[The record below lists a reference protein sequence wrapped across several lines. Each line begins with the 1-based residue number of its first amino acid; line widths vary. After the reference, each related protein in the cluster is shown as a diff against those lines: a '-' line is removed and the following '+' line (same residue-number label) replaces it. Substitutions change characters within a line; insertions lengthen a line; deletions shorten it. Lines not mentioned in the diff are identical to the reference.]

1 MSNTLTTVD
10 INKRLYSLD
19 FMRGLIMMLLA
30 LESTGIFKVF
40 FLASKD
46 HFFENVFIQFQHHPW
61 HGMRFWDLIQPGFMF
76 IAGTAMAYSI
86 QNQQQKNIPK
96 KEITLKTIKRS
107 GWLFFWGV
115 LCYAVKDTGLS
126 FELWNVLTQL
136 SFTMLVAYFIFEWQ
150 IKSQIIACIAL
161 LILTDLLYR
170 YTNVPGYNLGFTN
183 HFNFGNYV
191 DMLLMNK
198 TSRGGWVAINCI
210 PTSVH
215 TIAGALIG
223 KLLLNASG
231 QKDKMKKMI
240 LSGLGLLLIGYTL
253 DILEINPIIKR
264 IATSS
269 FTLVSLG
276 WCILF
281 FAASYYFIDI
291 KQNKKI
297 LFLRILSLNSIF
309 IYLFFETAGGGWL
322 NPYVKK
328 FAFGLLNSFTV
339 SETFIALFGCTL
351 IFLIEWGLCY
361 FLYKK
366 KIFFKL

>member
-1 MSNTLTTVD
+1 
-10 INKRLYSLD
+10 
-19 FMRGLIMMLLA
+19 
-30 LESTGIFKVF
+30 
-40 FLASKD
+40 
-46 HFFENVFIQFQHHPW
+46 
-61 HGMRFWDLIQPGFMF
+61 
-76 IAGTAMAYSI
+76 
-86 QNQQQKNIPK
+86 
-96 KEITLKTIKRS
+96 
-107 GWLFFWGV
+107 
-115 LCYAVKDTGLS
+115 
-126 FELWNVLTQL
+126 
-136 SFTMLVAYFIFEWQ
+136 
-150 IKSQIIACIAL
+150 
-161 LILTDLLYR
+161 
-170 YTNVPGYNLGFTN
+170 
-183 HFNFGNYV
+183 
-191 DMLLMNK
+191 MLLMNK

-223 KLLLNASG
+223 KLLLNHSG
-231 QKDKMKKMI
+231 QNDKIKKMV
-240 LSGLGLLLIGYTL
+240 LWGLGLLLIGYTL

-328 FAFGLLNSFTV
+328 FAFGLLNNFTS
-339 SETFIALFGCTL
+339 SETLIGIVGCTI
-351 IFLIEWGLCY
+351 IFSIEWGLCY

>member
-1 MSNTLTTVD
+1 MLNMHTTVE

-46 HFFENVFIQFQHHPW
+46 NFLETIFIQFQHHPW

-150 IKSQIIACIAL
+150 IKSQIILCIAL
-161 LILTDLLYR
+161 LILTDFLYR

-223 KLLLNASG
+223 KLLLNHSG
-231 QKDKMKKMI
+231 QNDKIKKMV
-240 LSGLGLLLIGYTL
+240 LWGLGLLLIGYTL

-297 LFLRILSLNSIF
+297 FFLRIL
-309 IYLFFETAGGGWL
+309 
-322 NPYVKK
+322 
-328 FAFGLLNSFTV
+328 
-339 SETFIALFGCTL
+339 
-351 IFLIEWGLCY
+351 
-361 FLYKK
+361 
-366 KIFFKL
+366 

>member
-1 MSNTLTTVD
+1 MSNTLSTVD

-46 HFFENVFIQFQHHPW
+46 NFFENVFIQFQHHPW

-86 QNQQQKNIPK
+86 HNQIQNKVPK
-96 KEITLKTIKRS
+96 KERSLKTLKRS

-136 SFTMLVAYFIFEWQ
+136 SFTMLVAYFIFEWR
-150 IKSQIIACIAL
+150 IKSQILLSVAL

-223 KLLLNASG
+223 KLLLNATE
-231 QKDKMKKMI
+231 QKDKIKQM
-240 LSGLGLLLIGYTL
+240 LYWGLGLLLVGYAL
-253 DILEINPIIKR
+253 DVLQINPIIKR

-281 FAASYYFIDI
+281 FLASYYFIDI

-328 FAFGLLNSFTV
+328 FAFGLLNNFTS
-339 SETFIALFGCTL
+339 SETLIAVLGCTL
-351 IFLIEWGLCY
+351 IFSIEWGLCY

>member
-1 MSNTLTTVD
+1 MLNMHTKVEIS
-10 INKRLYSLD
+10 KRLYSLD

-40 FLASKD
+40 FLATKD

-136 SFTMLVAYFIFEWQ
+136 SFTMLVTYFIFEWQ
-150 IKSQIIACIAL
+150 IKSQIVLGIAL

-240 LSGLGLLLIGYTL
+240 LWGLGLLLIGYTL

-264 IATSS
+264 IATSA

-281 FAASYYFIDI
+281 FAVSYYFIDM
-291 KQNKKI
+291 KQNKNI

-328 FAFGLLNSFTV
+328 FAFGLLNSFTS
-339 SETFIALFGCTL
+339 SETFIALFGCAL
-351 IFLIEWGLCY
+351 IFSIEWGLCY

>member
-150 IKSQIIACIAL
+150 IKSQIVLCIAL

-170 YTNVPGYNLGFTN
+170 YTNIPGYNLGFTN
-183 HFNFGNYV
+183 HFNFGNYI

-223 KLLLNASG
+223 KLLLIGVIAYWLYPGCFRNKPHY
-231 QKDKMKKMI
+231 QK
-240 LSGLGLLLIGYTL
+240 
-253 DILEINPIIKR
+253 N
-264 IATSS
+264 
-269 FTLVSLG
+269 
-276 WCILF
+276 CH
-281 FAASYYFIDI
+281 
-291 KQNKKI
+291 
-297 LFLRILSLNSIF
+297 
-309 IYLFFETAGGGWL
+309 
-322 NPYVKK
+322 
-328 FAFGLLNSFTV
+328 
-339 SETFIALFGCTL
+339 
-351 IFLIEWGLCY
+351 
-361 FLYKK
+361 
-366 KIFFKL
+366 